1 MDEISKIIE
10 KRGIKPADCGYHT
23 LRDLENGG
31 RFRALLIKGEKM
43 THIEY
48 KCPECGHVAYTTQEW
63 VPVSKAVL
71 VRFVV
76 ECAKCKFK
84 IKVEKLKGGKKKKV
98 KKE

>member
-10 KRGIKPADCGYHT
+10 KRGIKPADCAYHT
-23 LRDLENGG
+23 LRDFENGG
-31 RFRALLIKGEKM
+31 RLRALLIKGEKM
-43 THIEY
+43 THVEY
-48 KCPECGHVAYTTQEW
+48 KCPSCGHESYVTQPW
-63 VPVSKAVL
+63 VPVSKAAL

-98 KKE
+98 KE